1 VHILSYENEYHLHVN
16 KNSFEYERLST
27 KTRFEKEAQ
36 DNSEMAY
43 QQYLAC
49 RTIAKYTEEFLKNNN

>member
-1 VHILSYENEYHLHVN
+1 MKMSFICMQM
-16 KNSFEYERLST
+16 KTTFEYERLST

-43 QQYLAC
+43 WYEY
-49 RTIAKYTEEFLKNNN
+49 R